1 MSTKMDKE
9 TMNYFA
15 GLLVEQK
22 TSFKETMDEQM
33 KALTKN
39 NNDNTEQIKNSIAGL
54 AQSVAQNTESITN
67 ISNRV
72 DNIENRLAQ
81 LEQGPSTAQEHIKQI
96 AQTQIISQEIQEK
109 IDITKADITRA
120 ARKIIAITPITDED
134 LERNS
139 NPLISQNDLL
149 LMAASEFLQD

>member
-33 KALTKN
+33 KTLTKN

-72 DNIENRLAQ
+72 DNIENEFKDIHSRIAQ
-81 LEQGPSTAQEHIKQI
+81 L
-96 AQTQIISQEIQEK
+96 
-109 IDITKADITRA
+109 
-120 ARKIIAITPITDED
+120 
-134 LERNS
+134 
-139 NPLISQNDLL
+139 
-149 LMAASEFLQD
+149 